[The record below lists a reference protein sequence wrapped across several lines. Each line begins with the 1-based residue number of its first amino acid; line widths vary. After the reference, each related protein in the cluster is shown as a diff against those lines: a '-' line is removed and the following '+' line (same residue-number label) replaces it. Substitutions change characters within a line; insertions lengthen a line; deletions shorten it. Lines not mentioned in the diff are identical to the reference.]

1 VSLLRR
7 AIEERS
13 INLTGLDD
21 PRLALRASGMGGL
34 SWSGVPITQHTA
46 LQLTTVWACVTLLA
60 DTISSLPVGAF
71 RSPISETARLPIKPS
86 PPLLQR
92 PHPELDTP
100 AWLNQELVSLLMRGN
115 GYGRVVEYDKN
126 TYPSAIKVLSPDDVQ
141 PKRDKISGLIMY
153 KIRGEAELQR
163 AYPVGPIVHQRGLT
177 LPGGVIGLAPIEYAR
192 QGIGLGLA
200 AEEYGGRYFGESA
213 NPTGVLATDQEMSEQ
228 AAKTVLTNWVKSHGN
243 RSRIPAVLTGGM
255 KWQAI
260 GVTPEESQFLAT
272 RAYTRQDI
280 AQLFRVPLHMISI
293 MDKSTSW
300 GTGIEE
306 QTLGFL
312 TFTLMPWIIRLESM
326 LTEML
331 PRGQFAKFNVASLLR
346 GRLLDRYDAYLK
358 GRTGGWLSIN
368 DILRLEDM
376 APIAAPEGDDHIQPL
391 NMAPISMI
399 EDILTKPSAEL
410 PAPKAVP
417 TEEAPAI

>member
-1 VSLLRR
+1 MSILRR
-7 AIEERS
+7 AVEQRS

-34 SWSGVPITQHTA
+34 SWAGVPITQHTA

-71 RSPISETARLPIKPS
+71 RRNSNDNARMPITPTPA
-86 PPLLQR
+86 LLLK
-92 PHPELDTP
+92 PHPELDFP
-100 AWLNQELVSLLMRGN
+100 AWMNQSMVSLLMRGN
-115 GYGRVVEYDKN
+115 SYGRIVEFDSN
-126 TYPSAIKVLSPDDVQ
+126 SYPSAIKPLSPDDVQ
-141 PKRDKISGLIMY
+141 PKRDKVTGLIMY

-163 AYPVGPIVHQRGLT
+163 AYPAGNIVHQRGLT
-177 LPGGVIGLAPIEYAR
+177 LPGGVVGLAPIEYAR

-213 NPTGVLATDQEMSEQ
+213 NPSGVLSTDQELSEM
-228 AAKTVLTNWVKSHGN
+228 AAKTSLQNWMKSHGN
-243 RSRIPAVLTGGM
+243 RSRIPAVLSGGL
-255 KWQAI
+255 KFTPTSI
-260 GVTPEESQFLAT
+260 TPEESQFLAT
-272 RAYTRQDI
+272 RAYTRVDI

-306 QTLGFL
+306 QVLGL
-312 TFTLMPWIIRLESM
+312 VTFTLQPWLVRQETM

-331 PRGQFAKFNVASLLR
+331 PRGQFVKFNLAGLLR

-376 APIAAPEGDDHIQPL
+376 APISDPAGDDHIQPL
-391 NMAPISMI
+391 NMAPIDMVK
-399 EDILTKPSAEL
+399 DILTQPSTNM
-410 PAPKAVP
+410 PAPSVIP
-417 TEEAPAI
+417 TEGAPE